1 MYRNPI
7 IRQIPLYCK
16 FIFPMF
22 PPTLRKLYDITLRQ
36 AHPAGELFA
45 DQTETCEQDTDV
57 DKI

>member
-1 MYRNPI
+1 
-7 IRQIPLYCK
+7 
-16 FIFPMF
+16 MF